1 MKISI
6 VTISYNQAPFLR
18 LCIDSVLSQT
28 NVDLEYI
35 IVDPGSTDG
44 SREIIQSY
52 GDRIIKVFESDSGPA
67 DGLNRGFAQATGDVF
82 GFINSDDYLLP
93 TALATIAAHFDNVAP
108 NTFISGSGWIEY
120 PDGDRR
126 RVIPTQMQLDSYLYG
141 ACTVFQQ
148 GTFFPAKMFH
158 YVRGFNTTN
167 HTCWDGEFFAD
178 LLAAG
183 FKHHVIDER
192 IAVFRHYPESITGSQ
207 RLRDLYLCDKKRI
220 FEKVKGRKYSSA
232 DTSAALWWRV
242 KKIANRYLRK
252 VAAMRLS

>member
-18 LCIDSVLSQT
+18 DCIDSVLSQT

-52 GDRIIKVFESDSGPA
+52 GDRVIKVFEADSGPA
-67 DGLNRGFAQATGDVF
+67 DGLNRGFAHATGDVF

-93 TALATIAAHFDNVAP
+93 AALATMAAHFEDTGC

-120 PDGDRR
+120 PDGKRR
-126 RVIPTQMQLDSYLYG
+126 QVIPTQMQLDSYLYG

-158 YVRGFNTTN
+158 GARGFNTKN

-183 FKHHVIDER
+183 LKHHVIEEPL
-192 IAVFRHYPESITGSQ
+192 AVFRLYPESITGSQ
-207 RLRDLYLCDKKRI
+207 RLRDLYRRDKRRI
-220 FEKVKGRKYSSA
+220 FEKIKGRKYSSI
-232 DTSAALWWRV
+232 DTLVALWWRA
-242 KKIANRYLRK
+242 KKIGNRYLRT
-252 VAAMRLS
+252 ATRCL